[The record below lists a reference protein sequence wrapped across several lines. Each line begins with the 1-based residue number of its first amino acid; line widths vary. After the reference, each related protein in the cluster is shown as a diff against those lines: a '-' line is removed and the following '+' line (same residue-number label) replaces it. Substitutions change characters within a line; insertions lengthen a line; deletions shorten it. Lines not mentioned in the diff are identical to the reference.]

1 MIMTQKHFGYKSK
14 KDFLTL
20 VFCWM
25 AYAST
30 YVCRLNFSAATPE
43 LSREGVFTEGQLANI
58 SSAFFICYG
67 LGQLISGVIGDK
79 LDTRRMI
86 FTGMFVSGLCN
97 LGLFCTESYIA
108 FLLLWGLNGAV
119 QSLVWSPILK
129 IASVNFDAPTRDK
142 FGIHMAASVPLGTL
156 SSYGVSLLTLLFLPW
171 RYVFLNCGLVSLAAS
186 LVWIFGT
193 RGLFRSKTGRVVQT
207 ADSSSARTALNARKT
222 FLLMASSGAL
232 LLLVPIVIQGTLKDS
247 VTQWVPTFFTS
258 EFGSTTVFSLAL
270 TMLLPIINVTGAWF
284 AKAINRRV
292 RNEPLTAVIFFA
304 IAAVFLLLLRLFG
317 NSSLVLSLV
326 SMAVVTNCMF
336 AINVMYI
343 TIVPLHFSKTG
354 RVSTIAG
361 FLNAAAYVG
370 CGALN
375 LLAGAL
381 LERRDGWDLLFWM
394 WILIAVIA
402 LLFSVAASPL
412 WKRFMQSDDADA

>member
-1 MIMTQKHFGYKSK
+1 MIMAQKYFGYKSK
-14 KDFLTL
+14 NDFLTL
-20 VFCWM
+20 VFCWI

-30 YVCRLNFSAATPE
+30 YVCRLNFSAASPE
-43 LSREGVFTEGQLANI
+43 LSREGIFSEGQIANI

-67 LGQLISGVIGDK
+67 LGQLVSGVVGDR
-79 LDTRRMI
+79 LDTRKMI
-86 FTGMFVSGLCN
+86 FTGMFVSALCN
-97 LGLFCTESYIA
+97 LALFGTESYVV

-129 IASVNFDAPTRDK
+129 IASINFDAPTRDK

-156 SSYGVSLLTLLFLPW
+156 SSYAVSLVTLLFLPW
-171 RYVFLNCGLVSLAAS
+171 RFVFLSCGLVMLAAS
-186 LVWIFGT
+186 LVWFFGT
-193 RGLFRSKTGRVVQT
+193 RGRFRSKAET
-207 ADSSSARTALNARKT
+207 APGTTENTPVHPALNARKT

-232 LLLVPIVIQGTLKDS
+232 LLLLPIVIQGTLKDS

-258 EFGSTTVFSLAL
+258 EFGSGTVFSLAL
-270 TMLLPIINVTGAWF
+270 TMVLPIINVTGAWF
-284 AKAINRRV
+284 AKGINRKLH
-292 RNEPLTAVIFFA
+292 NEVATATIFFA
-304 IAAVFLLLLRLFG
+304 VAAVFLLLLLFFG
-317 NSSLVLSLV
+317 GDSLVLSLIC
-326 SMAVVTNCMF
+326 MAVVTNCMF

-343 TIVPLHFSKTG
+343 TMVPLHFSKSG

-381 LERRDGWDLLFWM
+381 LERQNGWDLLFWF
-394 WILIAVIA
+394 WILIAAVA
-402 LLFSVAASPL
+402 LLFSLAASPL
-412 WKRFMQSDDADA
+412 WKRFLQSDDA

>member
-232 LLLVPIVIQGTLKDS
+232 LLLVPIVIQGTLKD
-247 VTQWVPTFFTS
+247 
-258 EFGSTTVFSLAL
+258 
-270 TMLLPIINVTGAWF
+270 
-284 AKAINRRV
+284 
-292 RNEPLTAVIFFA
+292 
-304 IAAVFLLLLRLFG
+304 
-317 NSSLVLSLV
+317 LSL
-326 SMAVVTNCMF
+326 
-336 AINVMYI
+336 IHI
-343 TIVPLHFSKTG
+343 
-354 RVSTIAG
+354 
-361 FLNAAAYVG
+361 
-370 CGALN
+370 
-375 LLAGAL
+375 
-381 LERRDGWDLLFWM
+381 
-394 WILIAVIA
+394 
-402 LLFSVAASPL
+402 
-412 WKRFMQSDDADA
+412 

>member
-1 MIMTQKHFGYKSK
+1 MIMTQKYLGYKRK
-14 KDFLTL
+14 QDFLTL
-20 VFCWM
+20 VFCWI

-67 LGQLISGVIGDK
+67 LGQLISGVVGDR
-79 LDTRRMI
+79 LDTRKMI
-86 FTGMFVSGLCN
+86 FTGMFVSALCN
-97 LGLFCTESYIA
+97 LGLFCTESYTV

-156 SSYGVSLLTLLFLPW
+156 ASYGVSLVTLLFLPW
-171 RYVFLNCGLVSLAAS
+171 QFVFLSCGLCVLAAS

-193 RGLFRSKTGRVVQT
+193 RDLFRSKPEKTWEAA
-207 ADSSSARTALNARKT
+207 ADSPARPALNARQT

-232 LLLVPIVIQGTLKDS
+232 LLLVPIIIQGALKDS

-258 EFGSTTVFSLAL
+258 VFGSNTVFSLAL
-270 TMLLPIINVTGAWF
+270 TMLLPIVNVTGAWF
-284 AKAINRRV
+284 AKAINRRI

-317 NSSLVLSLV
+317 SRSLVLSLV
-326 SMAVVTNCMF
+326 CMAVVTNCMF

-343 TIVPLHFSKTG
+343 TLVPLHFSKSG

-361 FLNAAAYVG
+361 FLNAAAYIG

-375 LLAGAL
+375 LLAGTL
-381 LERRDGWDLLFWM
+381 LERADGWDLLFWM
-394 WILIAVIA
+394 WILIAAAA
-402 LLFSVAASPL
+402 LLFSAAASPL
-412 WKRFMQSDDADA
+412 WKRFMQSDDADT